1 MPDTP
6 LAHQPPPSSFQAGR
20 LIVGRYRL
28 EHRIASGG
36 MAEVWQAS
44 DEVLGRRV
52 AVKILHPHLAADD
65 IFVTRFRTEAIAA
78 ARLHHPGIVAIY
90 DSGHEHG
97 AEAIVMELVQGETL
111 RHELDTRG
119 FLDPR
124 EVVRIGA
131 QVADALAAAH
141 RAGLVHRDIK
151 PANILLCPDERVMV
165 TDFGIA
171 KFRDD
176 PDLTLAGTMVGTVK
190 YLSPEQVRG
199 EPVDG
204 RSDVYALGV
213 VLFEALCSRP
223 PFAGDSPASTALARL
238 NQTPPRP
245 RQLRSTIPSGLDGV
259 ITRCL
264 QLDPADR
271 YQSADELRAALLQP
285 ATLRGDDDLTVTVAA
300 DPTGAWA
307 LGAALP
313 APTATPAP
321 LEEEADD
328 PYGQPA
334 SHAVWIRPLLIGA
347 CIVAAVALAV
357 ALLQRSDL
365 GQSLFHWG
373 SQATQN
379 AAPDA
384 LRSTQPVALE
394 PTAIASFDP
403 EGRGAPGENDAQLK
417 LAIDGDPTTGWL
429 TESYDQRRFGI
440 KSGVGVILS
449 LDQATA
455 LSQLVVQSPTQGWS
469 ASVYVADQPGATL
482 ADWGEPV
489 SSKADIAGDATF
501 DLGGRSGRRVL
512 LWITDLGDGPPRVR
526 AQLNELSLR
535 G

>member
-28 EHRIASGG
+28 EHRIAAGG

-44 DEVLGRRV
+44 DEVLGRQV

-65 IFVTRFRTEAIAA
+65 TFVTRFRTEAIAA

-90 DSGHEHG
+90 DTGHEHG
-97 AEAIVMELVQGETL
+97 AEAIVMELVRGETL
-111 RHELDTRG
+111 RHELDRRG
-119 FLDPR
+119 FLDPP

-141 RAGLVHRDIK
+141 RAGLIHRDIK

-176 PDLTLAGTMVGTVK
+176 PDLTQAGTMVGTVK

-238 NQTPPRP
+238 HQTPPRP
-245 RQLRSTIPSGLDGV
+245 RQLRPTIPAGLDAV

-264 QLDPADR
+264 QLAPEDR
-271 YQSADELRAALLQP
+271 YGSADELRAALTEP
-285 ATLRGDDDLTVTVAA
+285 STLRGDDDLTVTVPS
-300 DPTGAWA
+300 DPTSAWVRDP
-307 LGAALP
+307 P
-313 APTATPAP
+313 APVAAVAG
-321 LEEEADD
+321 ERDADD
-328 PYGQPA
+328 LGERS
-334 SHAVWIRPLLIGA
+334 SHGVWLRPVLVGA
-347 CIVAAVALAV
+347 CIVGAVALALV
-357 ALLQRSDL
+357 LLSRSEL
-365 GQSLFHWG
+365 GHRLFDWG
-373 SQATQN
+373 SQAAQD
-379 AAPDA
+379 AAPDTPQA
-384 LRSTQPVALE
+384 SDPVPLE
-394 PTAIASFDP
+394 VASITSFDP
-403 EGRGAPGENDAQLK
+403 EGRGTPGENDTQLK
-417 LAIDGDPTTGWL
+417 LAIDGDPSTGWL
-429 TESYDQRRFGI
+429 TESYDQRTFGI
-440 KSGVGVILS
+440 KQGVGVILS
-449 LDQATA
+449 MDQAAA
-455 LSQLVVQSPTQGWS
+455 LERLVVQSPTQDWS
-469 ASVYVADQPGATL
+469 ASVYVAGAPGATL
-482 ADWGEPV
+482 GDWGEPV
-489 SSKADIAGDATF
+489 DQQTAIAGGTTF
-501 DLGGRSGRRVL
+501 DLHGRTGRSVL
-512 LWITDLGDGPPRVR
+512 LWITDLGSAPPRVR
-526 AQLNELSLR
+526 AELDELSVR